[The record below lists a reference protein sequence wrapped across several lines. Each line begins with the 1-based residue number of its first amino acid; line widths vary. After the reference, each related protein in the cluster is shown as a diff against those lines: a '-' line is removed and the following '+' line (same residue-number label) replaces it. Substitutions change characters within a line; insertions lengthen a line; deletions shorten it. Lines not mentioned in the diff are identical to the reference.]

1 MSPPNAAEMHG
12 TPGDRAR
19 LAGLL
24 CALWPL
30 LAALFLAGVVLGLLL
45 PLRPVSTAGAG
56 FVLVALAMVLSVT
69 LSLCPS
75 RVAAYFKGARG
86 EERVAAILAA
96 LPAGFHVFHGLDAG
110 GRRRLF
116 PRGDIDHAVVGPAG
130 VFAIETKCWQ
140 GRTTCRNGQVRLD
153 GRLPRRDPVAQAR
166 QSAGRL
172 ADCLA
177 AGLERAPDVRPVVC
191 FAGRGL
197 EDGPCRCDEV
207 ALCDAGSLLKEV
219 TAPGPSTLTAAE
231 VEAAAALFGRLVLGA
246 P

>member
-1 MSPPNAAEMHG
+1 MSPPNAAETHG
-12 TPGDRAR
+12 IPGDRAR
-19 LAGLL
+19 LSGLL

-45 PLRPVSTAGAG
+45 PLQPVTAAGAG
-56 FVLVALAMVLSVT
+56 FALLALALVLSVT
-69 LSLCPS
+69 LSVCPT

-86 EERVAAILAA
+86 EERVAAILAG
-96 LPAGFHVFHGLDAG
+96 LPAGYHVFHGLDAG
-110 GRRRLF
+110 GRQPWLSRD
-116 PRGDIDHAVVGPAG
+116 DIDHAVVGPTG

-140 GRTTCRNGQVRLD
+140 GRTTCRDGQVRLD

-166 QSAGRL
+166 QSAARL

-177 AGLERAPDVRPVVC
+177 AAMERAPEVRAVLC

-197 EDGPCRCDEV
+197 EGGAIRCDEV
-207 ALCDAGSLLKEV
+207 ALCDAGSLLEEV
-219 TAPGPSTLTAAE
+219 TAPGASRLTPAE
-231 VEAAAALFGRLVLGA
+231 VEVAAGLFGRLHPGA